1 MKTVINSIVEQIKK
15 NDSITNCGLVFL
27 FGFILP
33 TLTAVTIDIINNGFN
48 ML

>member
-1 MKTVINSIVEQIKK
+1 MKKLINSIVEQIKK

-33 TLTAVTIDIINNGFN
+33 ALMSVMIEIINNGSK

>member
-1 MKTVINSIVEQIKK
+1 MKKLINSIVEQIKK

-33 TLTAVTIDIINNGFN
+33 TLTAVTIEIINNGSN

>member
-1 MKTVINSIVEQIKK
+1 MKKVINSVVQQIKK
-15 NDSITNCGLVFL
+15 NDSITNCGLVFF

-33 TLTAVTIDIINNGFN
+33 TLIAVTIDIINNGVK

>member
-1 MKTVINSIVEQIKK
+1 MKKLINSIVEQIKK

-33 TLTAVTIDIINNGFN
+33 TLTAVTIDIINNGVK

>member
-33 TLTAVTIDIINNGFN
+33 TLTAVTIEIINNGSN